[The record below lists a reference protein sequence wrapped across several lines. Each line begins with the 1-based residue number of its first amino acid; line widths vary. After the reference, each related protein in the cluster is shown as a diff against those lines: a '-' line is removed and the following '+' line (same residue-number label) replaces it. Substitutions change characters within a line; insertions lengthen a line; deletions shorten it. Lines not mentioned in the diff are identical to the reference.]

1 MFIGAED
8 IKEVSSTHKVGEIS
22 VSDLEARF
30 DKLEKQQKTLIILA
44 IIVIIFTA
52 FNKK

>member
-8 IKEVSSTHKVGEIS
+8 IKEISPTQKVGEIS
-22 VSDLEARF
+22 VSDLERRF

-44 IIVIIFTA
+44 IIVILFTA